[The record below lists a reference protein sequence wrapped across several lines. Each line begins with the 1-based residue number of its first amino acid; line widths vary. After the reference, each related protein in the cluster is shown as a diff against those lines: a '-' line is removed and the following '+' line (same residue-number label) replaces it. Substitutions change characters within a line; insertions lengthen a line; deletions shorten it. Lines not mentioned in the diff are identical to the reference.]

1 MKFNAKTPV
10 FYLLCLLLIFLPFSS
25 WLISLTG
32 IASLTLIRD
41 VLIGLMFVLALIN
54 PNCQKFDKRV
64 IWLVSLFIAW
74 GVVSYFWRE
83 ASAMQWLKGF
93 RFTFLPLFFFL
104 SVWNFDFNSG
114 QKSII
119 YKLIFGGAIV
129 ILIFAIF
136 SLFGINVPMTTTYS
150 GQGALASV
158 HYVGNSLIPR
168 LQSVLA
174 GPNALGLYLIAIIGL
189 LIGNLKSRKIAIY
202 LFVPAIIILVLTFS
216 RSALIGLLVMAL
228 VFVFL
233 ILKKK
238 IGAIKSAFLITIVSL
253 IIIMAG
259 FFAYKSPTLQ
269 NYFTHDNSSSLRYE
283 QYQRIWD
290 TKAEI
295 GLFGRGAGTAGPS
308 SQARLDG
315 GENHWTENVY
325 LDIFEELGFVGL
337 CLYLAMI
344 LTMIYLTYKQ
354 GKDKSAFLIAI
365 SFAVTGIFINYYTG
379 QVGIFLMWLAIAL
392 TLNTKKDTDEQ
403 S

>member
-10 FYLLCLLLIFLPFSS
+10 FYLLCLLLIFLPLSS

-41 VLIGLMFVLALIN
+41 ALIGLIFVLALIN
-54 PNCQKFDKRV
+54 PNCQKFDKR
-64 IWLVSLFIAW
+64 ILRLVSLFIAW

-104 SVWNFDFNSG
+104 AVWNFDFNSG
-114 QKSII
+114 QKNII

-129 ILIFAIF
+129 IFVLALL
-136 SLFGINVPMTTTYS
+136 SLFGVNVPMTTAYS

-189 LIGNLKSRKIAIY
+189 LLGNLKSRKLALY
-202 LFVPAIIILVLTFS
+202 LLVPAIIILVLTFS
-216 RSALIGLLVMAL
+216 RSALIGLLIMAL
-228 VFVFL
+228 VFLFMV
-233 ILKKK
+233 LKEKL
-238 IGAIKSAFLITIVSL
+238 GATKSFFIVIMISLLITL
-253 IIIMAG
+253 AG
-259 FFAYKSPTLQ
+259 FFAYRSPVLQ

-295 GLFGRGAGTAGPS
+295 GLFGRGVGTAGPS

-315 GENHWTENVY
+315 GENHWTENIY

-337 CLYLAMI
+337 ILYLTLI
-344 LTMIYLTYKQ
+344 ISLIFLTAKR
-354 GKDKSAFLIAI
+354 GRDKSAFLII
-365 SFAVTGIFINYYTG
+365 TTFAVTGIFINYYTG
-379 QVGIFLMWLAIAL
+379 QVGIFLMWLAVAL
-392 TLNTKKDTDEQ
+392 TLSNKKDTNE
-403 S
+403 